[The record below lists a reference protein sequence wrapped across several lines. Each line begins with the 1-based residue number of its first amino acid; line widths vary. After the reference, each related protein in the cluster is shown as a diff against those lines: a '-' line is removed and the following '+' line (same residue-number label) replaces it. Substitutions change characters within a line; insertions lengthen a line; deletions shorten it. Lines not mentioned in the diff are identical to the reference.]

1 MFLNI
6 IGVIGGSATLIGVA
20 TWLSALLTKHFLIK
34 DIEKYKQSLRTESDK
49 EIEELK
55 IRLQLASKERE
66 IAVNWLHE
74 KRAYRIEQLYS
85 SLIDVQSNAYILLN
99 SIGTQKNA

>member
-66 IAVNWLHE
+66 LAWKEMHDKLPSALE
-74 KRAYRIEQLYS
+74 KLEEEFRS
-85 SLIDVQSNAYILLN
+85 ILGANKNLN
-99 SIGTQKNA
+99 T